1 MNCQERGELGLNHFV
16 LRALHKVIRQPLQ
29 SSLNGMLFSI
39 DFFGSFGCACA
50 DLRRLSLPIF
60 VMPYDVSTTHAPAQ
74 KHAASCSRLEYF
86 LHLQPQSYTF
96 HTRLFRAY
104 PPERKSIGNG
114 MLFCARLGVGHSAL
128 PELCSSQVRHSQ
140 LRCPIVSHSTSDVYE
155 HYVVLSL

>member
-1 MNCQERGELGLNHFV
+1 
-16 LRALHKVIRQPLQ
+16 
-29 SSLNGMLFSI
+29 LFSI

-74 KHAASCSRLEYF
+74 KHAF
-86 LHLQPQSYTF
+86 QPQRPAAVWNFLYLQLQRYTF

>member
-96 HTRLFRAY
+96 HTRLFSCISARAKIY
-104 PPERKSIGNG
+104 WERNAF
-114 MLFCARLGVGHSAL
+114 LCASWSWAQRTA
-128 PELCSSQVRHSQ
+128 
-140 LRCPIVSHSTSDVYE
+140 
-155 HYVVLSL
+155 